1 MRARW
6 SEEFPLRISDSDAIV
21 WDVANWSRAL
31 RYWER
36 EAAFSERPLHCLEVG
51 AKGGGLSVWL
61 ALRGHAVVCSDFQ
74 KLPLEAEALARR
86 HHVKHRIRFEDID
99 ATRIPYES
107 TFDIIAFKSVL
118 GGIGRDDAVERQR
131 AAIASMY
138 RALRPG
144 GRLLFAE
151 NLTASPLHALLRR
164 RYIRWGTRWR
174 YVTIDEMHAFLA
186 PFSHVRLATTG
197 FFGAFGRS
205 ERQRRAL
212 SLLDRLVIVPPAWR
226 YIVYGVA
233 TK

>member
-1 MRARW
+1 MQARW
-6 SEEFPLRISDSDAIV
+6 SEEYPLRISDSDAIA

-36 EAAFSERPLHCLEVG
+36 EAALSDAPLKCLEVG
-51 AKGGGLSVWL
+51 AQGGGLSVWL

-74 KLPLEAEALARR
+74 KLPLGAKTLAER

-107 TFDIIAFKSVL
+107 TFDIIAFKSIL
-118 GGIGRDDAVERQR
+118 GGIGLDGAIERQR
-131 AAIASMY
+131 AAVASMY

-151 NLTASPLHALLRR
+151 NLTASPLHALFRR
-164 RYIRWGTRWR
+164 RYRRWGARWR
-174 YVTIDEMHAFLA
+174 YVTIDEMRSFLN
-186 PFSHVRLATTG
+186 PFSRVRLDSSG

-205 ERQRRAL
+205 EQQRQVL
-212 SLLDRLVIVPPAWR
+212 SVLDRVTIVPAAWH